1 MDIAQIAQYRTHF
14 DNVRTSQE
22 RAARGGQMDAAEYRA
37 ALKAM
42 RLSQVRAGRW
52 LGISGRTSQA
62 YALGERPIPHVV
74 ALCIRMHLK
83 HGWYACQWEF
93 RPPGWQVP

>member
-1 MDIAQIAQYRTHF
+1 MDIAEHRTHL
-14 DNVRTSQE
+14 DNVRLSQE
-22 RAARGGQMDAAEYRA
+22 RAARGGQMHATEYRA

-52 LGISGRTSQA
+52 LGISVRTSQA

-74 ALCIRMHLK
+74 ALCIRIHIK

-93 RPPGWQVP
+93 RPAGWQVPQR

>member
-1 MDIAQIAQYRTHF
+1 MDIAQYRTQF
-14 DNVRTSQE
+14 DNVRLSQE
-22 RAARGGQMDAAEYRA
+22 RAARGGQMDATEYRA

-62 YALGERPIPHVV
+62 YALGERPIPRVV
-74 ALCIRMHLK
+74 ELCIRKHLK
-83 HGWYACQWEF
+83 HGWIACQWEF
-93 RPPGWQVP
+93 RPAGWPVPQR